1 MVRPEP
7 DAPEW
12 YRGRANGLAAY
23 EAWADNLL
31 NDELFTEANDARL
44 IELHEIH
51 NGAVGQVAEAR
62 WYGSQFLIQAS
73 NPDIL
78 HYSMA
83 EGLLHAAACYA
94 AEHDL
99 MWKVWDLAGGN
110 GNPDAWK
117 MFADP
122 SVRRQMIPVILE
134 ARNKD
139 EQAIEHIERALGKG

>member
-1 MVRPEP
+1 LRQRHQVH
-7 DAPEW
+7 
-12 YRGRANGLAAY
+12 
-23 EAWADNLL
+23 
-31 NDELFTEANDARL
+31 NDA
-44 IELHEIH
+44 
-51 NGAVGQVAEAR
+51 VGNVAEAR

-83 EGLLHAAACYA
+83 EDLLHAAACYA

-122 SVRRQMIPVILE
+122 SVRRQMVPVILE
-134 ARNKD
+134 ARRKD
-139 EQAIEHIERALGKG
+139 AEAADHIERTLSFYQ